1 MLMAEKLFIS
11 PNELYRDAFILAKEI
26 FDSGYK
32 PNYLLALWRG
42 GAPVGCVVQ
51 EYLSR
56 MKVKTDHISPRT
68 SFYEEDRIEVRK
80 KEVVVHGLGYVV
92 NRANAEDS
100 VLIIDDVWETG
111 QSQQAVRKI
120 LEERMRKNFPKEV
133 RTAVIHYK
141 PENDTTGSSPD
152 YFRHKT
158 SDWIV
163 YPHEVVD
170 LLIEDLVE
178 GKQFL
183 GDEEFIR
190 DMFPEPPE

>member
-1 MLMAEKLFIS
+1 MAEKLFIS

-51 EYLSR
+51 EYLAR
-56 MKVKTDHISPRT
+56 MGVKTDHISPRT

-80 KEVVVHGLGYVV
+80 KEVIVHGLGYVV
-92 NRANAEDS
+92 NRANSEDS

-111 QSQQAVRKI
+111 QSQQAVRKK
-120 LEERMRKNFPKEV
+120 LKERMRKNFPKEV

-141 PENDTTGSSPD
+141 PESDTTGSAPD
-152 YFRHKT
+152 YFLHTPKE
-158 SDWIV
+158 WIV
-163 YPHEVVD
+163 YPHEVVGLGID
-170 LLIEDLVE
+170 DLVE
-178 GKQFL
+178 GKKFL
-183 GDEEFIR
+183 GDEDFIR
-190 DMFPEPPE
+190 DMFPKPPE